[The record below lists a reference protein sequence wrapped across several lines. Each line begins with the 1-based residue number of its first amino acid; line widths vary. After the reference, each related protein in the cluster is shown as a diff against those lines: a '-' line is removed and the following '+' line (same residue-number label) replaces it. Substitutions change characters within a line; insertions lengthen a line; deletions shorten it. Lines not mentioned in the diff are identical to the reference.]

1 MRLSSEN
8 GVKKTSEWK
17 YVVRTLI
24 NDHNHELAASFM
36 TPMLRSHRKVTEAH
50 AAIAEI
56 ADTVGI
62 APRKTYNFCAH
73 VDGGRE
79 NVPFTPMDLRNHLR
93 RKRSENMKNGGICSL
108 VDYLQKKSNIDPGF
122 FSAMQLDEDGYV
134 VNMFWADS
142 KSRVDYEC
150 FNDVLVFYTTV
161 KINTRTV
168 AICAVCRSE
177 PSLTE
182 LHIRRHFFV

>member
-1 MRLSSEN
+1 MVLRRLSN
-8 GVKKTSEWK
+8 GK
-17 YVVRTLI
+17 YIVCTLI
-24 NDHNHELAASFM
+24 NDHNHELDVSFM
-36 TPMLRSHRKVTEAH
+36 TPMLRSHHKVTEAH

-56 ADTVGI
+56 VDSASI
-62 APRKTYNFCAH
+62 APRKTYNLCTH

-93 RKRSENMKNGGICSL
+93 RKRSENMKNRGICFL
-108 VDYLQKKSNIDPGF
+108 VDYLKKKSNIDLGF
-122 FSAMQLDEDGYV
+122 FSAMQLDENGYV

-161 KINTRTV
+161 KINTK
-168 AICAVCRSE
+168 
-177 PSLTE
+177 
-182 LHIRRHFFV
+182 